1 MPRVCLWFV
10 IVVFPDHSIHLLFFV
25 MSVDTHYILSNR
37 RDADE
42 VSRNMAFHL
51 VFSLLTL
58 FAKYPYLRV
67 SIPFCI
73 IM

>member
-10 IVVFPDHSIHLLFFV
+10 IVVFPDDSIHLLFFV
-25 MSVDTHYILSNR
+25 MSVNTHYILANR

-42 VSRNMAFHL
+42 VSHNMAFHL

-58 FAKYPYLRV
+58 FARCLYLRV
-67 SIPFCI
+67 SILFCI